1 MITVDPFMDVEQM
14 VKRVIAVK
22 LQISDDELRTL
33 PLISNEVTKRRT
45 TKRREKVAPTPLSH
59 SAAVPI
65 EGLMNLGQD
74 FIVL

>member
-22 LQISDDELRTL
+22 TEISAEELRTL
-33 PLISNEVTKRRT
+33 PLITNDIKKRRT
-45 TKRREKVAPTPLSH
+45 TKRREKAAPTPLSH

-65 EGLMNLGQD
+65 EGLMQLGQD
-74 FIVL
+74 FFVL

>member
-1 MITVDPFMDVEQM
+1 MITVDPFIDVEQM

-22 LQISDDELRTL
+22 SEISDDELRTL

>member
-22 LQISDDELRTL
+22 AIISEAELRSL
-33 PLISNEVTKRRT
+33 PLITRDVAKRRT
-45 TKRREKVAPTPLSH
+45 TKRREKARPTPLSH
-59 SAAVPI
+59 ASEPT
-65 EGLMNLGQD
+65 EGLVSIDRD